1 MLAVAAVL
9 AQQVP
14 TWSELGQLGVVALA
28 LIVGAVGTAWA
39 MNKFVVQPERKGREQ
54 ERLDRIAAQAET
66 KEAYQVTTP
75 ALAQANQ
82 NHAAM
87 LALLTR
93 EGRT

>member
-1 MLAVAAVL
+1 MLAAAFL

-14 TWSELGQLGVVALA
+14 TWSELSQLGVVAMA
-28 LIVGAVGTAWA
+28 LIVGSVGTGVG
-39 MNKFVVQPERKGREQ
+39 MFKIVVQPERKRCEQ
-54 ERLDRIAAQAET
+54 ERLDRIEAQKET